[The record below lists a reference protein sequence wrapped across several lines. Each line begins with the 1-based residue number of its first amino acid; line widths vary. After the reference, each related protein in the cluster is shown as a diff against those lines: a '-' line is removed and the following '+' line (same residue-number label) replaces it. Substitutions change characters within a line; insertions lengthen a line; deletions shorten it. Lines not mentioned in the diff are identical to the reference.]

1 MRAAYAVVVPTIGRP
16 SLGVLLESLTA
27 QRFGSG
33 RPAPVEVVVCDDR
46 SLDAAPE
53 ALVLPDL
60 TGLDRAGVP
69 VRVVRSGGRGPAAAR
84 NAGWRSVRAEWVVL
98 LDDDVVLPADWSE
111 HLAADLAAAG
121 PDVAGTQAR
130 LRVPLPAHRRPTDWE
145 RNTAGLEGARWATA
159 DMAYRREV
167 LERLGG
173 FDERFPRAYREDAD
187 LALRARRAGWRL
199 VRGSRTTEHPVRPA
213 DPRVSVRVQ
222 AGARDD
228 ALMRALHGPRWREEA
243 DTGRGR
249 FTWHVATVGAGVCAL
264 GAAVLGRRGA
274 AALAGAAWVALTAD
288 FARRRI
294 VPGPARGEEGW
305 LAERRTMAWTSAV
318 IPAAALRHRL
328 AGTLA
333 HRAGA
338 APWPVPV
345 RAVLFD
351 RDGTLVHDVPYNG
364 DPDRVRV
371 VDDARAVLD
380 DLRARGIKVGVVTNQ
395 SGIGRGLLTLA
406 QVEAVEARIEAE
418 LGPFDVWVRCPHA
431 PADGCTCRKPQPGLV
446 LQAAARLGVSPA
458 ECVVVGDIGADVGAA
473 IAAGAGAVLVP
484 TPVTRPEEVA
494 AAPLVAVSLTEAV
507 ALVRERLAD
516 AAPPAPDVAVPGGPR
531 LAGADSPPVRAAAG
545 PVTAP
550 VPLSRVGSG
559 GAR

>member
-16 SLGVLLESLTA
+16 SLGVLLESLAA
-27 QRFGSG
+27 QRFDDA

-46 SLDAAPE
+46 PLDGAPE

-60 TGLDRAGVP
+60 PALTARGVP

-98 LDDDVVLPADWSE
+98 LDDDVVLPGDWSE
-111 HLAADLAAAG
+111 RLAADLAATG

-167 LERLGG
+167 LEGLAG

-228 ALMRALHGPRWREEA
+228 ALMRALHGPRWREAAE
-243 DTGRGR
+243 TGRGR
-249 FTWHVATVGAGVCAL
+249 FAWHVATVGAGVGAL
-264 GAAVLGRRGA
+264 GAAVLGRRGVA
-274 AALAGAAWVALTAD
+274 AAAGAAWAALTAD
-288 FARRRI
+288 FVRRR
-294 VPGPARGEEGW
+294 VAPGPGPGEDGW
-305 LAERRTMAWTSAV
+305 VAEWRTMAWTSAV
-318 IPAAALRHRL
+318 IPPVAVRHRVAGLLRHR
-328 AGTLA
+328 G
-333 HRAGA
+333 GA
-338 APWPVPV
+338 PAWPPPV

-380 DLRARGIKVGVVTNQ
+380 DLRARGIQVGVVTNQ
-395 SGIGRGLLTLA
+395 SGIGRGIVTLA
-406 QVEAVEARIEAE
+406 QVEAVEARVEAE

-431 PADGCTCRKPQPGLV
+431 PEDACTCRKPQPGLV
-446 LQAAARLGVSPA
+446 LRAAAQLGLSPA
-458 ECVVVGDIGADVGAA
+458 ECVVIGDIGADVGAA
-473 IAAGAGAVLVP
+473 VAAGAGAVLVP

-494 AAPLVAVSLTEAV
+494 AAPQVAVSLTEAV
-507 ALVRERLAD
+507 ALVRERLAGGSP
-516 AAPPAPDVAVPGGPR
+516 AAPTEVAEVTGAVPVPGEHGPAARPAP
-531 LAGADSPPVRAAAG
+531 
-545 PVTAP
+545 
-550 VPLSRVGSG
+550 LSTVGG